1 MLTIFMIFFRRHV
14 LGHYPWNQPALYFCV
29 NASENGKCNGG
40 PYLSADTRRSA
51 RSPLPVKPIAVAGQ
65 SIKIRKKFYKSSDV
79 LFRFISFL
87 GVSSCAYLFV
97 GGLLAPITK

>member
-1 MLTIFMIFFRRHV
+1 
-14 LGHYPWNQPALYFCV
+14 V
-29 NASENGKCNGG
+29 NAPENGKCNGG

-65 SIKIRKKFYKSSDV
+65 SIKIRKKFYNKSSDV
-79 LFRFISFL
+79 LFRFISFFL
-87 GVSSCAYLFV
+87 ASSCAYLFV